1 MQFLAEVDQ
10 MSLDELN
17 GAFDLW
23 VRQVYHQRVHSG
35 TGKKPLDRFTS
46 RMECLRAAPD
56 DLKDHFRM
64 IARRR
69 VGKDRTITL
78 DGNLFEAP
86 VKLIGQRVD
95 LLYHKDSPK
104 KRGGPT
110 GNKKATGI
118 LHAVDLNVNCRVKRD
133 KNNQA
138 QISSERHKPTGGK
151 IW

>member
-23 VRQVYHQRVHSG
+23 VRKVYHQQVHSG

-64 IARRR
+64 VARRR
-69 VGKDRTITL
+69 VARDRTLTL
-78 DGNLFEAP
+78 DGKLFEAP

-95 LLYHKDSPK
+95 LLYHKDSPNSVEVRWQQK
-104 KRGGPT
+104 SYGYVT
-110 GNKKATGI
+110 
-118 LHAVDLNVNCRVKRD
+118 AVDLNVNCRVKRD

-138 QISSERHKPTGGK
+138 QISPEGNKPTAGK

>member
-64 IARRR
+64 VARRR
-69 VGKDRTITL
+69 VNKDRTITL

-95 LLYHKDSPK
+95 LLYHKDSPNSVEVRWK
-104 KRGGPT
+104 QKSYGYITP
-110 GNKKATGI
+110 
-118 LHAVDLNVNCRVKRD
+118 VDLNVNCRVKRD

-138 QISSERHKPTGGK
+138 QISSEGNKPTGGK

>member
-1 MQFLAEVDQ
+1 

-35 TGKKPLDRFTS
+35 TG
-46 RMECLRAAPD
+46 
-56 DLKDHFRM
+56 
-64 IARRR
+64 
-69 VGKDRTITL
+69 ITL

-95 LLYHKDSPK
+95 LLYHKDSPNSVEVRWK
-104 KRGGPT
+104 QKSYGYITP
-110 GNKKATGI
+110 
-118 LHAVDLNVNCRVKRD
+118 VDLNVNCRVKRD

-138 QISSERHKPTGGK
+138 QISSEGNKPTGGK